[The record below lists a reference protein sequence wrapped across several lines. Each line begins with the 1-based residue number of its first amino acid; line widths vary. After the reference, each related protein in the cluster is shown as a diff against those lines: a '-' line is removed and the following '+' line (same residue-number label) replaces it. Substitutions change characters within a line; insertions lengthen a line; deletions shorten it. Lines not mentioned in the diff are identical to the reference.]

1 MNINLRNNNGI
12 INASKN
18 INTSTN
24 IDSSTNTNTNTNT
37 NKSTSTNTNTNAI
50 LNTKSTKRQN
60 ARSSLKAVLDQHR
73 EALRVSRAED
83 EESEKR
89 KAEKISQKLN
99 AGKKLTA
106 SEMDFLRRTNPDMY
120 MKALRIQMKREMVEN
135 SLKNCK
141 SKKEV
146 EEVAGLQLGMINDKD
161 PDREAL
167 TNAVNEVV
175 KEFKKSDKYKSLPQE
190 SEEKRGDSYKSLN
203 SEEYNGK
210 GILKK
215 GDTGDFDVKL

>member
-1 MNINLRNNNGI
+1 MGMRAGMNINLRNNNEI

-18 INTSTN
+18 INKSTN
-24 IDSSTNTNTNTNT
+24 IDSSTNT
-37 NKSTSTNTNTNAI
+37 STNTNTNTI
-50 LNTKSTKRQN
+50 LKTKSTKRQN

-190 SEEKRGDSYKSLN
+190 SEEKRGGRYESLN

-210 GILKK
+210 GVLRK
-215 GDTGDFDVKL
+215 GDTADFDVKL

>member
-1 MNINLRNNNGI
+1 MNINLRNNNEI

-18 INTSTN
+18 INKSTN
-24 IDSSTNTNTNTNT
+24 IDSSTNT
-37 NKSTSTNTNTNAI
+37 STNTNTNTI
-50 LNTKSTKRQN
+50 LKTKSTKRQN

-106 SEMDFLRRTNPDMY
+106 SGMDFLRRTNPDMY

-146 EEVAGLQLGMINDKD
+146 EEVAGL
-161 PDREAL
+161 
-167 TNAVNEVV
+167 
-175 KEFKKSDKYKSLPQE
+175 
-190 SEEKRGDSYKSLN
+190 
-203 SEEYNGK
+203 
-210 GILKK
+210 
-215 GDTGDFDVKL
+215 